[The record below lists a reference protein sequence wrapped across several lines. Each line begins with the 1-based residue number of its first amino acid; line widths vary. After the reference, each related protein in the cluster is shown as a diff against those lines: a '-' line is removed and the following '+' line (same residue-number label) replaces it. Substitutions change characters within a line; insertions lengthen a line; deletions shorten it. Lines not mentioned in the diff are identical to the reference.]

1 MEREKDVNQA
11 FARLALY
18 RERDRPD
25 YIRLFPV
32 RSPRGP
38 CNTAQKPRRSSSDA
52 LFHICPCG
60 NKVPEELQQGEGL
73 AGFHPPFPFPL
84 AAEALATP
92 RKSHVGLRPTHFFV
106 YKPLRKQSS
115 RGTPTAKG
123 ISRISS
129 AFSLPLATEALA
141 TPRKSHIGLRPTHFL
156 VYKPLRERSSRRT
169 PTAKGI
175 SRISSAFS
183 LPLATEALATPR
195 KSHVGLRPPHFFI
208 YMPLRK
214 QSSRGAYI
222 RKKPNLKLGFCL
234 CCGERGSRTYIFK
247 KYHKIANH

>member
-25 YIRLFPV
+25 YIRLFSAA
-32 RSPRGP
+32 RHGGP

-73 AGFHPPFPFPL
+73 AGFHPPFTFPL

-92 RKSHVGLRPTHFFV
+92 RKSHV
-106 YKPLRKQSS
+106 
-115 RGTPTAKG
+115 
-123 ISRISS
+123 
-129 AFSLPLATEALA
+129 
-141 TPRKSHIGLRPTHFL
+141 GLRPTHFL

-183 LPLATEALATPR
+183 LPLPRRPLQHCAKATSVFVRRTF
-195 KSHVGLRPPHFFI
+195 SYI
-208 YMPLRK
+208 SPLRK

-222 RKKPNLKLGFCL
+222 RKKPNLKFGFCL
-234 CCGERGSRTYIFK
+234 CCGERGIRTPGTVTRTPHFECGPIDHSGISPICSDSFSPFTFRPFGLRVSRSPQPDCRK
-247 KYHKIANH
+247 ANQQGSRLNGVQR